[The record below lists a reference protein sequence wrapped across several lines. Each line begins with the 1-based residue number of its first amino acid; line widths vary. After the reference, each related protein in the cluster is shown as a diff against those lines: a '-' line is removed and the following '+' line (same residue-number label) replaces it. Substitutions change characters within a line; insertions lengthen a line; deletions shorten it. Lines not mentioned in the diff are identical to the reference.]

1 MHNDDTSLF
10 FYLFGSNH
18 MCCLCIQK
26 QTCSMFPLPFAC
38 DCEPDWGCENLL
50 KNTGLSELSH
60 ISDRLTYLWNLIY
73 CFVRLQRWH
82 QEKANSFQFYNLRAL
97 AFLLSSSTGSVFT
110 GGANLDNL
118 AFFLASSSVVSD
130 FTSPNLTNNQTYQE
144 TQKQFNC
151 YISVGENRQ
160 KQKPLSSSL
169 PLMLLRFL

>member
-1 MHNDDTSLF
+1 MILLF
-10 FYLFGSNH
+10 SFIFLG
-18 MCCLCIQK
+18 
-26 QTCSMFPLPFAC
+26 QTICTAYVYKNKPAQCFPCHLLVIVNQT
-38 DCEPDWGCENLL
+38 GVVKTYL